1 MGLKEIKNKE
11 IDLSP
16 GSDISGS
23 GILTL
28 FQIESRLGYLS
39 HWYQISGTQV
49 FRSIRSTTTL
59 SIPTNFTDSEFLLIR
74 WPQIQSQ
81 IFRDTIKISSPISC
95 TWATCWIQN
104 DNHENHFQCIPW
116 FRISLC
122 IEIKHQF
129 LEHWNWSLQNH
140 LLHFHQSLYHCSHCH
155 QMDLNQNLQK
165 KLSFALC
172 FSISKVRKPGLSL

>member
-11 IDLSP
+11 IDLSS

-95 TWATCWIQN
+95 TCFNEYCWEASKSRVCWNSKLCRGVPRIL
-104 DNHENHFQCIPW
+104 EN
-116 FRISLC
+116 
-122 IEIKHQF
+122 
-129 LEHWNWSLQNH
+129 WN
-140 LLHFHQSLYHCSHCH
+140 
-155 QMDLNQNLQK
+155 
-165 KLSFALC
+165 
-172 FSISKVRKPGLSL
+172 FSISFSWPWANQVEVLVKKEAWPCKSAMKVDLEA